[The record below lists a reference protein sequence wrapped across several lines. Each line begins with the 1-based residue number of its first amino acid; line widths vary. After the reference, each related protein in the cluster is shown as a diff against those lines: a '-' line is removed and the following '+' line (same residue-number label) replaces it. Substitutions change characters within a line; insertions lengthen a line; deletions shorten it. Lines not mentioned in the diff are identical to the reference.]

1 MHATSDFRRSNNIS
15 GEEMEVYKG
24 RSRQSS
30 LVKLWR
36 DGQGHSWARDEEI
49 WAYWRHFGK
58 RTWVHGIYQVNF
70 DVKKKIEQNFKKIS
84 KHYF

>member
-1 MHATSDFRRSNNIS
+1 
-15 GEEMEVYKG
+15 MEVYKG

-58 RTWVHGIYQVNF
+58 RTWAHGIYQVNF
-70 DVKKKIEQNFKKIS
+70 DVKKK
-84 KHYF
+84 